1 MNEKKNKPD
10 AAALRD
16 AKRGHKARIGYARIV
31 LVCLL
36 GALLAGQVDVLCA
49 PSDALSGPLDTINN
63 LSDLVFQCVRAVGV
77 IVAGYGIV
85 QIGLAVQSHDS
96 SQRANGFLAFF
107 GGLLIMFAKEILDF
121 ITV

>member
-36 GALLAGQVDVLCA
+36 GALLAATLRQALPFLLCFA
-49 PSDALSGPLDTINN
+49 AGAMLWVILTEMVPESQASSARVPAAWWTI
-63 LSDLVFQCVRAVGV
+63 L
-77 IVAGYGIV
+77 
-85 QIGLAVQSHDS
+85 
-96 SQRANGFLAFF
+96 GFCL
-107 GGLLIMFAKEILDF
+107 MTILD
-121 ITV
+121 VALG

>member
-1 MNEKKNKPD
+1 MP
-10 AAALRD
+10 AGHIAGGPGLC
-16 AKRGHKARIGYARIV
+16 RGRRIGA
-31 LVCLL
+31 
-36 GALLAGQVDVLCA
+36 AGHH
-49 PSDALSGPLDTINN
+49 NN

>member
-36 GALLAGQVDVLCA
+36 GALLAVPAC
-49 PSDALSGPLDTINN
+49 
-63 LSDLVFQCVRAVGV
+63 
-77 IVAGYGIV
+77 IV

>member
-36 GALLAGQVDVLCA
+36 GALLAVPAFAEGGA
-49 PSDALSGPLDTINN
+49 SGPLDTINN
-63 LSDLVFQCVRAVGV
+63 LSDLGAPVHACAPGFFLLWCDDA
-77 IVAGYGIV
+77 AS
-85 QIGLAVQSHDS
+85 A
-96 SQRANGFLAFF
+96 ANRCF
-107 GGLLIMFAKEILDF
+107 
-121 ITV
+121 

>member
-1 MNEKKNKPD
+1 MCI
-10 AAALRD
+10 RD
-16 AKRGHKARIGYARIV
+16 
-31 LVCLL
+31 
-36 GALLAGQVDVLCA
+36 
-49 PSDALSGPLDTINN
+49 S
-63 LSDLVFQCVRAVGV
+63 
-77 IVAGYGIV
+77 YGIV

>member
-36 GALLAGQVDVLCA
+36 GALLAVPVFAEG
-49 PSDALSGPLDTINN
+49 G
-63 LSDLVFQCVRAVGV
+63 LVFQCVRAVGV

>member
-36 GALLAGQVDVLCA
+36 GALLAVPAFAEGGA
-49 PSDALSGPLDTINN
+49 SGPLDTIKQP
-63 LSDLVFQCVRAVGV
+63 VRPGVPVRARRGR
-77 IVAGYGIV
+77 Y
-85 QIGLAVQSHDS
+85 
-96 SQRANGFLAFF
+96 R
-107 GGLLIMFAKEILDF
+107 GGLRHRTNRPCGTEP
-121 ITV
+121 